1 MVQAI
6 INISSRA
13 NRVLNMVKAKYGLR
27 TKSQSIDRIAAEY
40 EENVLEPPL
49 RPEYVRKLKRI
60 GKQKPIVVKDIDAYF
75 DSMRK

>member
-6 INISSRA
+6 IDISPRA
-13 NRVLNMVKAKYGLR
+13 NRILNMIKAKHGLR
-27 TKSQSIDRIAAEY
+27 TKSESINRITEEY
-40 EENVLEPPL
+40 EENLLEPPL

-60 GKQKPIVVKDIDAYF
+60 GKQKPIHVKDIDAYF